1 MNLQDRIDCLHDL
14 AYRLLHIE
22 CSGSYLYADD
32 LSQLNKE
39 IHDRINELYS
49 LYGSTSEQ
57 EASLCLALL
66 MGYSVILYANSEDDL
81 KRETI
86 LLRSQQVLEDLPSS
100 TLKQDLLTVCKE
112 YMPI

>member
-1 MNLQDRIDCLHDL
+1 MQDKIDNLHNL

-39 IHDRINELYS
+39 IHDRINELYP
-49 LYGSTSEQ
+49 LHGSNVEQ

-66 MGYSVILYANSEDDL
+66 MGYSVCMYGGTEDDIRRQTVL
-81 KRETI
+81 DRAQKLLDI
-86 LLRSQQVLEDLPSS
+86 LSPSS
-100 TLKQDLLTVCKE
+100 LKQDLLTVCNE
-112 YMPI
+112 YASV